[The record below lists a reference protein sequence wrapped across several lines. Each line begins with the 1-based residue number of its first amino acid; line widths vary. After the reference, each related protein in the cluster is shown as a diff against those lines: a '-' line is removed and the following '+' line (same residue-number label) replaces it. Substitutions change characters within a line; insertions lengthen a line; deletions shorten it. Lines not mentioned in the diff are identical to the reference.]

1 MTALSNILV
10 TPDYDQLVYE
20 ATSRVLSVLLSELTD
35 KKVYKD
41 KQIEFLKKLVYNE
54 SEDEKK
60 KKYKISHYVYLGCL
74 TNLLRVSYLVNE
86 FLDMG
91 GAQS

>member
-1 MTALSNILV
+1 MVI
-10 TPDYDQLVYE
+10 PDYDELVYE

-41 KQIEFLKKLVYNE
+41 KQIEFVKRLVFNE
-54 SEDEKK
+54 LEDEKK
-60 KKYKISHYVYLGCL
+60 KKYKISHYVYLGCM
-74 TNLLRVSYLVNE
+74 TNLLRVSYLVNV
-86 FLDMG
+86 FLEMG